1 MQLLLVLHVAIPN
14 TLHEFSPY
22 VDLFVMEIH
31 ASEIVGWGCKIG
43 VIIVHLNHSNV
54 CEWRGF
60 YLIWQ
65 HCASFSYGLVLVYNV
80 LGVFL

>member
-31 ASEIVGWGCKIG
+31 SSEIVGWGCKIG
-43 VIIVHLNHSNV
+43 VIIIVHLNHSNV
-54 CEWRGF
+54 
-60 YLIWQ
+60 
-65 HCASFSYGLVLVYNV
+65 
-80 LGVFL
+80 